1 MVGRTGPIDSSF
13 VSRDV
18 DGRDALFCGMCV
30 SLFIA
35 VAVGETAGLGVAVV
49 SE

>member
-1 MVGRTGPIDSSF
+1 MVGRTGPIGSSF
-13 VSRDV
+13 VSCDV
-18 DGRDALFCGMCV
+18 DGRDVLFCGTCV